1 MSAALRLKMVV
12 NSVKKVCDANGGIT
26 QEEISLMAVYSN
38 LPGSANA
45 QWCKW
50 TPSASFSFSVSNP
63 GAFDKVLPGRFFFVD
78 LTETDKD
85 SL

>member
-12 NSVKKVCDANGGIT
+12 NSVKKVSDNEGNVSS
-26 QEEISLMAVYSN
+26 EELELGAVYSN
-38 LPGSANA
+38 KIGSANA

-50 TPSASFSFSVSNP
+50 TPFATFKFTISNP
-63 GAFDKVLPGRFFFVD
+63 EAFGKALPGRFFYVD